1 MPVTAQPGGS
11 AEGAAQHGVRL
22 GAALFNGDHG
32 RLAEE
37 LGRLEAAGLDFVHL
51 DVFDGYFV
59 SDVGF
64 APRTIAALR
73 KVSRLPFEVHLG
85 VAEPLRF
92 APALAD
98 AGVDLILFHIESTRM
113 AYETVFSIRSLKVK
127 AGLALSLGTSL
138 EFLEPLIC
146 VVDAVLLLSRVTGEG
161 TKGAS
166 FDASALPRIRTVR
179 EMCATACAQ
188 CDVQAAGG
196 LNRTNAGSVAAAGA
210 RSLALGSGIYKVPD
224 MGVEVAAVRAIAEG
238 AAAGGALHA

>member
-1 MPVTAQPGGS
+1 VTPVAAERGS
-11 AEGAAQHGVRL
+11 GVGQGPRSGIRL

-37 LGRLEAAGLDFVHL
+37 VARLESAGLDFVHL

-59 SDVGF
+59 ADVGF

-73 KVSRLPFEVHLG
+73 KISRLPFEVHLG
-85 VAEPLRF
+85 AVEPLRF

-98 AGVDLILFHIESTRM
+98 AGVDLILFHVESTRM

-127 AGLALSLGTSL
+127 AGLALSLGTPL
-138 EFLEPLIC
+138 EVLEPLIC
-146 VVDAVLLLSRVTGEG
+146 GVDAVLLLSRVTGEG

-188 CDVQAAGG
+188 CDIQAAGG
-196 LNRTNAGSVAAAGA
+196 LNRTNAASVAAAGA
-210 RSLALGSGIYKVPD
+210 RSLTLGAGIYKVPD
-224 MGVEVAAVRAIAEG
+224 MAAEVAEVRSIAA
-238 AAAGGALHA
+238 AAAGA